1 MTTRE
6 ELKDAFTRLSQVR
19 ESLYELDLDEPIT
32 ILDKNEAGILFEISN
47 MEELYDLETGT
58 ILSYEGETFT
68 KTIKGDWSTTSRGV
82 VDNYQMFKF
91 LLFGGQFKCVYD
103 PGVDE

>member
-6 ELKDAFTRLSQVR
+6 ELKDAFNRLSRVR

-32 ILDKNEAGILFEISN
+32 ILDKNEAGILFN
-47 MEELYDLETGT
+47 D
-58 ILSYEGETFT
+58 
-68 KTIKGDWSTTSRGV
+68 
-82 VDNYQMFKF
+82 
-91 LLFGGQFKCVYD
+91 QFKCVYD

>member
-6 ELKDAFTRLSQVR
+6 DLKNAFRRLEGVKTA
-19 ESLYELDLDEPIT
+19 LFELDLDEPIT

-47 MEELYDLETGT
+47 LEELYDLESGT
-58 ILSYEGETFT
+58 ILSYGGETFT
-68 KTIKGDWSTTSRGV
+68 KTIKGDWATFSRGV
-82 VDNYQMFKF
+82 VDNYQMFKY
-91 LLFGGQFKCVYD
+91 LLFGDQFKCVYD

>member
-6 ELKDAFTRLSQVR
+6 ELKDAFNRLSRVR

-68 KTIKGDWSTTSRGV
+68 KTIKGDWASTSKGR
-82 VDNYQMFKF
+82 VDNYQMFNF
-91 LLFGGQFKCVYD
+91 LLFNDQFKCVYD